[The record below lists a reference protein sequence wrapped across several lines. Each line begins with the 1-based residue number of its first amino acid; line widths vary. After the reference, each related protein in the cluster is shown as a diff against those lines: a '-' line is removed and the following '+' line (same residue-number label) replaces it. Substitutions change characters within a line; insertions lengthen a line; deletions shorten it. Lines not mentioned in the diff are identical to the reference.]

1 MSTVRSG
8 AAVGVDTRQVADII
22 GPRLAEVFGEL
33 PVEIE
38 FWDGSSYGRR
48 DVPSRIRVNS
58 ADALRRIL
66 RSPDQL
72 GLARS
77 FVAGD
82 LDVRGSV
89 ADTLRALKASAPRS
103 RVARAVA
110 IPRMLAAARQLGV
123 LAGPSP
129 QIPAEE
135 LVPIGR
141 RHSLSRDRQA
151 ISHHYDVGNE
161 FYEIVL
167 GEAMTYSCARFTD
180 PSLPLADAQAA
191 KHDLICRKLGL
202 SDVRESA
209 EPQRPRKRLLDVGCG
224 WGSMAIHAAAN
235 FDVDVVGVTISEQ
248 QAEYARRRVAA
259 AGLEDRIEI
268 RLQDYRETVD
278 GPFDAISSI
287 GMSEHVGSEKLR
299 TYFDQLYGLLAV
311 GGRLLNHA
319 ISSPDGLRLGRRT
332 FVHRYVFPDG
342 ELIDVGASQV
352 ALERAGF
359 EIRDVENLREHYAI
373 TLRHWVANL
382 EARWD
387 DAVELVGERRA
398 RVWLL
403 YMSGSINGFED
414 AGLQL
419 HQVLAVRNAPDGNSQ
434 MPLTRGAWT

>member
-1 MSTVRSG
+1 MSTLRAG
-8 AAVGVDTRQVADII
+8 AAVGVDTGQVADII

-33 PVEIE
+33 PVQIE
-38 FWDGSSYGRR
+38 FWDGSSCGRR
-48 DVPSRIRVNS
+48 EAPGRIRVNS
-58 ADALRRIL
+58 AEALRRML
-66 RSPDQL
+66 WSPDQL

-77 FVAGD
+77 FVVGD
-82 LDVRGSV
+82 LDVGGSV
-89 ADTLRALKASAPRS
+89 ADTLRALNTSAPRS
-103 RVARAVA
+103 RVAQAVA

-123 LAGPSP
+123 LAGPP
-129 QIPAEE
+129 PAVPSEE
-135 LVPIGR
+135 LVTVGR
-141 RHSLSRDRQA
+141 RHSLSRDRRA

-167 GEAMTYSCARFTD
+167 GDAMTYSCARFTET
-180 PSLPLADAQAA
+180 SLPLADAQAA
-191 KHDLICRKLGL
+191 KHDLVCRKLGL
-202 SDVRESA
+202 SDERESA
-209 EPQRPRKRLLDVGCG
+209 EAQRPRKRLLDVGCG
-224 WGSMAIHAAAN
+224 WGSMALHAAAN

-248 QAEYARRRVAA
+248 QAEYAGRRVAA

-287 GMSEHVGSEKLR
+287 GMSEHVGSEQLR
-299 TYFDQLYGLLAV
+299 TYFQQLYGLLAV

-319 ISSPDGLRLGRRT
+319 ISSPGGLRLGRRA

-342 ELIDVGASQV
+342 ELIDVGDTQMAM
-352 ALERAGF
+352 ERAGF

-382 EARWD
+382 EAHWD
-387 DAVELVGERRA
+387 DAVALVGERRA

-403 YMSGSINGFED
+403 YMSGSINGFDD

-419 HQVLAVRNAPDGNSQ
+419 HQVLGVRNAPDGISQ
-434 MPLTRGAWT
+434 VPLTRNAWT